1 MPLAR
6 SDWMASCVSDCE
18 SRLVKFTHHGAWFSF
33 VGCCQPFVAEAASIC
48 VGCCQPFVT
57 EVASDFFVNY
67 LWCMRA

>member
-33 VGCCQPFVAEAASIC
+33 GGIRVDAVSL
-48 VGCCQPFVT
+48 FVT
-57 EVASDFFVNY
+57 EAASDFFMNY